1 MLNRRT
7 SVALATNLSLPA
19 YFISTI
25 MKKLTELLQIK
36 ITAEMD
42 RYLIVLSEKY
52 KIKRSD
58 FVRNAILEKLKRDV
72 PKLRES
78 KNKVHCPF

>member
-1 MLNRRT
+1 
-7 SVALATNLSLPA
+7 
-19 YFISTI
+19 
-25 MKKLTELLQIK
+25 
-36 ITAEMD
+36 MD

>member
-1 MLNRRT
+1 
-7 SVALATNLSLPA
+7 
-19 YFISTI
+19 

>member
-1 MLNRRT
+1 MF
-7 SVALATNLSLPA
+7 ANLSLPA

-78 KNKVHCPF
+78 KNKIYCPF

>member
-1 MLNRRT
+1 MF
-7 SVALATNLSLPA
+7 ANLSLPA

>member
-1 MLNRRT
+1 MPY
-7 SVALATNLSLPA
+7 NLSLPA
-19 YFISTI
+19 YFVSTI

>member
-1 MLNRRT
+1 MF
-7 SVALATNLSLPA
+7 ANLSLPA

-72 PKLRES
+72 PKLRDS
-78 KNKVHCPF
+78 NNNVHCPC

>member
-1 MLNRRT
+1 
-7 SVALATNLSLPA
+7 
-19 YFISTI
+19 

-58 FVRNAILEKLKRDV
+58 FVRNAIL
-72 PKLRES
+72 
-78 KNKVHCPF
+78 